1 MTEAEVKE
9 LYGKSIWE
17 MTPAELIE
25 NNLDGL
31 WYKLVEEASE

>member
-17 MTPAELIE
+17 MTPQELVE

-31 WYKLVEEASE
+31 WYKLVEEVDA